1 MDCYSPKYGN
11 FIGFDPSPNEYFE
24 QKKRDWSN
32 GNCTLSTTKTVI
44 KHGNESNTP
53 WRCQNRKKLDL
64 EFGPGKWINMGLSE
78 NRIPHSISCLIIM
91 LVIKMAIDWRWI
103 PHFRRNPN
111 SAIPFFMASGVAALI
126 SNRST
131 GSSALQFQ
139 TGIQYTSFLDELDEL
154 QDPRMNMKQQPQ
166 NSRKKKL
173 RVPPSKQYAWYSRVS
188 PHSWE
193 GIPDKQVNSHK
204 SV

>member
-1 MDCYSPKYGN
+1 
-11 FIGFDPSPNEYFE
+11 
-24 QKKRDWSN
+24 
-32 GNCTLSTTKTVI
+32 
-44 KHGNESNTP
+44 
-53 WRCQNRKKLDL
+53 
-64 EFGPGKWINMGLSE
+64 
-78 NRIPHSISCLIIM
+78 
-91 LVIKMAIDWRWI
+91 
-103 PHFRRNPN
+103 
-111 SAIPFFMASGVAALI
+111 MASGVAALI